1 MSKNSQVIERDR
13 IAIRFSGDS
22 GDGMQ
27 LAGTLFSDTAALF
40 GNDLSTFPD
49 YPSEVRAPV
58 GTVGG
63 ISGYNVNIGHSV
75 VNTPGDYADILVA
88 MNPAA
93 LKVNVKWLK
102 PGAIII
108 LDKDNFDEK
117 WLAKAGYEENPL
129 TGNDLN
135 GFTLVDAPISTL
147 VKDTLKEIGL
157 DTKSILRTRNMF
169 ALGIVFYLLDRSLE
183 YTEEFFKEKF
193 KKYPLIV
200 EANTRILQAGYSYA
214 ETLETLPNVYKVKPA
229 EIQEGKYTN
238 LNGNKATAW
247 GLLAAA
253 KKANLELF
261 IGSYPITPATGVLEE
276 LSLRKDLGVKSFQAE
291 DEIAGICSAIG
302 ASFAGD
308 LGVCNTSGP
317 GLALKSEALGLAV
330 MTELPL
336 VIVDVQRGGPSTGL
350 PTKSEQSDLWQALY
364 GRNGESPLPV
374 LASTTP
380 SNCFYYAFYA
390 AKIALEHMTPVVLL
404 TEGYLGNGSEPWK
417 IIKMSD
423 LPDIKPPLVS
433 KGTKDWQPYAR
444 DPETLSRSWA
454 IPGIKGLEHRIGGLE
469 KDFLKGSVSHDPL
482 NHQKMVEIREEK
494 VNRVRMHVPD
504 IEVEGE
510 QEGDLLV
517 VGWGGTYGHLLTA
530 VNDLVNEGQKIGLAQ
545 FTYIR
550 PLPKN
555 VREVFGKFK
564 KIIVCEINLGQFA
577 NYLRFNH
584 QEFEYLQFNKVQ
596 GLPFTVE
603 ELREKFINV
612 IEEK

>member
-1 MSKNSQVIERDR
+1 MSKNPQVIERER

-27 LAGTLFSDTAALF
+27 LSGSLFSDTAALF

-49 YPSEVRAPV
+49 YPAEVRAPS
-58 GTVGG
+58 GTPGG
-63 ISGYNVNIGHSV
+63 ISGFNANVGHSV

-93 LKVNVKWLK
+93 LKVNVNWIK

-108 LDKDNFDEK
+108 VDKDSFDEK
-117 WLAKAGYEENPL
+117 LLEKAGYQENPL
-129 TGNDLN
+129 EGHELDGYNII
-135 GFTLVDAPISTL
+135 DAPISSL
-147 VKDTLKEIGL
+147 VKETLKEIGL
-157 DTKSILRTRNMF
+157 DAKSILRTRTMF
-169 ALGIVFYLLDRSLE
+169 ALGMVYWLLDYSME
-183 YTEEFFKEKF
+183 YTEEFFKKKF
-193 KKYPLIV
+193 KKSPLII
-200 EANTRILQAGYSYA
+200 EANTKILRAGYFYA
-214 ETLETLPNVYKVKPA
+214 ETIEAFRHVYKVQPA
-229 EIQEGKYTN
+229 EIKKGKYTN

-261 IGSYPITPATGVLEE
+261 IGSYPITPATGILEE

-302 ASFAGD
+302 ASFAGA

-374 LASTTP
+374 MASTTP

-390 AKIALEHMTPVVLL
+390 AKIALEHMTPVILL

-417 IIKMSD
+417 IIEMSE
-423 LPDIKPPLVS
+423 LPEIKPPLVPE
-433 KGTKDWQPYAR
+433 GTKDWLPYAR
-444 DPETLSRSWA
+444 DPETLARSWA
-454 IPGIKGLEHRIGGLE
+454 IPGTKGLEHRIGGLE

-482 NHQKMVEIREEK
+482 NHQKMVEVREEK
-494 VNRVRMHVPD
+494 VNRVQMHVPD
-504 IEVEGE
+504 IEIEGE
-510 QEGDLLV
+510 QSGDLLV

-530 VNDLVNEGQKIGLAQ
+530 VNELVSDGQKIGLAQ

-555 VREVFGKFK
+555 VRDVFSKFK

-577 NYLRFNH
+577 NYLRFNF
-584 QEFEYLQFNKVQ
+584 QEFQYHQFNKVQ

-603 ELREKFINV
+603 ELKEKFNHI
-612 IEEK
+612 IGEK

>member
-1 MSKNSQVIERDR
+1 MSKNPQVIERDR

-27 LAGTLFSDTAALF
+27 LTGTLFTDTAALF

-63 ISGYNVNIGHSV
+63 ISGYNVNIGHTV

-147 VKDTLKEIGL
+147 VRDTLKEIGL

-169 ALGIVFYLLDRSLE
+169 ALGIVYYLLDRSLE

-229 EIQEGKYTN
+229 EIPKGKYTN

-276 LSLRKDLGVKSFQAE
+276 LSLRKDLGVKAFQAE
-291 DEIAGICSAIG
+291 DEIAGICAAIG

-404 TEGYLGNGSEPWK
+404 TEGYLGNGSDPWK

-444 DPETLSRSWA
+444 DPKTLSRTWA
-454 IPGIKGLEHRIGGLE
+454 VPGIKGLEHRIGGLE

-494 VNRVRMHVPD
+494 VNRVLMHVPD
-504 IEVEGE
+504 IEVEGV
-510 QEGDLLV
+510 QSGDLLV

-530 VNDLVNEGQKIGLAQ
+530 VNDLVDEGQKVGLAQ

-555 VREVFGKFK
+555 VREVFGRFK